1 MYLNL
6 CESMSVYVTSMMTMG
21 LLLMLSYGMTE
32 KCGGWL
38 LTHIVLRINSV
49 FEATDVNEN
58 AEVGEEIGD
67 LITSLMISCWSR
79 VKTNEKP
86 DNA

>member
-49 FEATDVNEN
+49 FEATDVC
-58 AEVGEEIGD
+58 
-67 LITSLMISCWSR
+67 S
-79 VKTNEKP
+79 
-86 DNA
+86 